1 MHIVVLGTGVTA
13 VHQITAIITDTRAR
27 LTFVLEVITVT
38 KERTGQPLTFHNY
51 WSPQL
56 IALLTAVL
64 NRLNV
69 GDDVDHVLLQDVAL
83 ARQVAGALSWARDA
97 VVAKNHMVLIGLR
110 EEGAC
115 SGKDMSLR
123 GHPG

>member
-1 MHIVVLGTGVTA
+1 MISLSKKGEHLT
-13 VHQITAIITDTRAR
+13 QAI
-27 LTFVLEVITVT
+27 
-38 KERTGQPLTFHNY
+38 
-51 WSPQL
+51 L

-64 NRLNV
+64 NGLNV
-69 GDDVDHVLLQDVAL
+69 GDNLDHVLLQDVAL
-83 ARQVAGALSWARDA
+83 ARQVTGALSRTRDA
-97 VVAKNHMVLIGLR
+97 VVARNLMVLIGLR

>member
-1 MHIVVLGTGVTA
+1 MSTENLPEMISLSKEGEHLTEA
-13 VHQITAIITDTRAR
+13 FLIT
-27 LTFVLEVITVT
+27 
-38 KERTGQPLTFHNY
+38 
-51 WSPQL
+51 
-56 IALLTAVL
+56 LLTAVL

-69 GDDVDHVLLQDVAL
+69 GDNIDHVLLQDIAL
-83 ARQVAGALSWARDA
+83 ARQVAGALSRTRDA
-97 VVAKNHMVLIGLR
+97 VVARNHMVLSGLR

>member
-1 MHIVVLGTGVTA
+1 MISLSKKGEHLT
-13 VHQITAIITDTRAR
+13 QAI
-27 LTFVLEVITVT
+27 
-38 KERTGQPLTFHNY
+38 
-51 WSPQL
+51 L

-83 ARQVAGALSWARDA
+83 ARQVTGALSRTRDA
-97 VVAKNHMVLIGLR
+97 VVARNHMVLSGLR

-115 SGKDMSLR
+115 SGKKMGLR

>member
-1 MHIVVLGTGVTA
+1 MKTENLPEMIFLSKVGEHLTEAIL
-13 VHQITAIITDTRAR
+13 IT
-27 LTFVLEVITVT
+27 
-38 KERTGQPLTFHNY
+38 
-51 WSPQL
+51 
-56 IALLTAVL
+56 LLTAVL

-69 GDDVDHVLLQDVAL
+69 SDNVDQVLLQDVAL
-83 ARQVAGALSWARDA
+83 ARQVAGALSWTRDA
-97 VVAKNHMVLIGLR
+97 VVARNHMVLIGLR

>member
-1 MHIVVLGTGVTA
+1 MSTENLPEMISLSKKGEHLT
-13 VHQITAIITDTRAR
+13 QAI
-27 LTFVLEVITVT
+27 
-38 KERTGQPLTFHNY
+38 
-51 WSPQL
+51 L

-83 ARQVAGALSWARDA
+83 ARQVAGALSRTRDA
-97 VVAKNHMVLIGLR
+97 VVARNHMVLSGLR

>member
-1 MHIVVLGTGVTA
+1 MSTENLPEMISLSKVGEHLTE
-13 VHQITAIITDTRAR
+13 AI
-27 LTFVLEVITVT
+27 
-38 KERTGQPLTFHNY
+38 
-51 WSPQL
+51 L

-64 NRLNV
+64 NGLNV
-69 GDDVDHVLLQDVAL
+69 GDNLDHVLLQDVAL
-83 ARQVAGALSWARDA
+83 ARQVTGALSRTRDA
-97 VVAKNHMVLIGLR
+97 VVARNHMVLSGLR